1 MYKAF
6 QQVEEAD
13 LVIFFYNWEEWKIE
27 KPYDNKIE
35 GIRQLNRN
43 ILKESILKMAIKRD
57 LVVVILDK
65 RESDIKM
72 DEISKFL
79 KTFGFKRIIF
89 QAGVSNMHPD
99 GRPILKE
106 EYL

>member
-1 MYKAF
+1 MHKAF

-27 KPYDNKIE
+27 KPYNKNIE
-35 GIRQLNRN
+35 GIEQLNKN
-43 ILKESILKMAIKRD
+43 ILKESILKMEIKRD

-65 RESDIKM
+65 RESDIQI
-72 DEISKFL
+72 DEITKFL
-79 KTFGFKRIIF
+79 KIFRFKRMIF
-89 QAGVSNMHPD
+89 QAGISNMHPD

-106 EYL
+106 EWL